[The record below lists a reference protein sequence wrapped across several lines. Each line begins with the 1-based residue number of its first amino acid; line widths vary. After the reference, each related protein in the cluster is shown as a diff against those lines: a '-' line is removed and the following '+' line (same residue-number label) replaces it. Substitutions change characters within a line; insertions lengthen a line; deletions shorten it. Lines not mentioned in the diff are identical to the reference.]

1 MTDEQQNNQTTAEKV
16 AEIVQE
22 ITEVN
27 GVPLIQNPI
36 KSHKKQG
43 HWLRGRKKL
52 MAEALVN
59 NLGIIT
65 KATKEVGID
74 YTTHYEWL
82 KTDPIY
88 KEACEKADIKLK
100 DTGEAVLLEL
110 LIEKNPSV
118 AIHFAKTKLRDRGY
132 AEKIELEHTGN
143 MGVTF
148 NLIEKP
154 LEEIK
159 NARPNNNTQTEGT
172 AQSP

>member
-1 MTDEQQNNQTTAEKV
+1 MEIIKDKITVQKLEEMAEKMFGNLV
-16 AEIVQE
+16 KAMVDVEKEI
-22 ITEVN
+22 
-27 GVPLIQNPI
+27 
-36 KSHKKQG
+36 
-43 HWLRGRKKL
+43 
-52 MAEALVN
+52 MAVDAPM
-59 NLGIIT
+59 
-65 KATKEVGID
+65 
-74 YTTHYEWL
+74 H
-82 KTDPIY
+82 
-88 KEACEKADIKLK
+88 AD
-100 DTGEAVLLEL
+100 LLEL